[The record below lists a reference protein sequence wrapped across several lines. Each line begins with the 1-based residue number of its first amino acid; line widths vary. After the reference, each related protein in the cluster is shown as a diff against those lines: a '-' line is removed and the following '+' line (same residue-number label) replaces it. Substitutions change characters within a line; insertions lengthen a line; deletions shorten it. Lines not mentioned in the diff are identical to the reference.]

1 MVFGITALDPNQS
14 IRVTTPTEVYIKHGP
29 GWKTYNPFVSNIER
43 FEKIV
48 LDAEGY
54 LIITHFK
61 PRDHGDIVEHIPGPC
76 IFERDDKD
84 PLAKVSA
91 IQKKIELGS
100 TEYVICTDPK
110 TGKRRIEKGPQ
121 LYMPKPY
128 EQLSPKQTMI
138 TLTVNQY
145 MLVTDDNTGHIECK
159 NGPAN
164 IALEP
169 FEKAGKI
176 VEKIDLSST
185 QYLVITDTK
194 TGHMSI
200 QKGPLQYVPGPYD
213 QVSKIKDMITLS
225 NTQYVYINDKAT
237 GEWKIVK
244 GPKTFHLEPFEV
256 ESKIQNVTCLN
267 MLQWAKVIDQN
278 TGAIRIEK
286 GPCVI
291 FLGPYEKLIADN
303 GKEIQDAI
311 TVDVNH
317 AVHTRNTETGEESLV
332 VKPQKYVPEAPN
344 IQIVEVKELIKLAP
358 FESMILFDREGKLSF
373 KSGEKNVEG
382 FFIPPFCSVMFQLW
396 STDPDR
402 KIKGNTKVSKFDHRP
417 HDMNFKFSVRSGDN
431 VEINIVVNVYWN
443 IVDLEKMIK
452 TTSDPPEDICNH
464 VKNQILNFASSMSTK
479 EFMEYSVAE
488 IVKKIYDV
496 DSEFYKSRGVH
507 VSRVQILEKRCA
519 SDEIERTYRSI
530 IDQKIN
536 SARSYEQQM
545 GTNQTEIARIKGLT
559 LIEKENYALL
569 QQKLANLEL
578 ETETAGRAEGGKIKS
593 FLDGLGDMPIEDK
606 INIFLQ
612 LERTKRIGLVT
623 DKVQTVYLNPT
634 DADFNLNVVRLEETK
649 KDKTT
654 TKDTNLVD
662 ADKEPKEIKSKK
674 ATISLNLDPN
684 KK

>member
-1 MVFGITALDPNQS
+1 MVFGVTALDPNQS

-29 GWKTYNPFVSNIER
+29 GWKTYNPFVSKIER

-54 LIITHFK
+54 LIVTHFK
-61 PRDHGDIVEHIPGPC
+61 PRAHGDIVEHIPGPC
-76 IFERDDKD
+76 IFERDDQD
-84 PLAKVSA
+84 PLAKVSP

-121 LYMPKPY
+121 LYMPLPY
-128 EQLSPKQTMI
+128 EQLSAKQTMI

-176 VEKIDLSST
+176 QEKIDLSST

-200 QKGPLQYVPGPYD
+200 QKGPIQYVPGPYD
-213 QVSKIKDMITLS
+213 QVSKIKNMVTLS
-225 NTQYVYINDKAT
+225 NTEYVYINDKAN

-332 VKPQKYVPEAPN
+332 TKPQKYVPEAPN

-402 KIKGNTKVSKFDHRP
+402 KVKGNMKVSTFDHRP

-593 FLDGLGDMPIEDK
+593 FLDGLGDMPMEDK

-623 DKVQTVYLNPT
+623 DKVQSVYLNPT
-634 DADFNLNVVRLEETK
+634 EADFNLNVVRLEETK
-649 KDKTT
+649 KDKVS

-662 ADKEPKEIKSKK
+662 ADKEPKESKSKK
-674 ATISLNLDPN
+674 ATISLNLDTN